1 MVCQK
6 KRLDNRVQIC
16 NNSSCEVEREKIFD
30 GAPPSVGGGG
40 VARPPSERN
49 FYLLKVFNIDD
60 RKLKT
65 VFLNLIERN
74 DMQVFSDYYKSL
86 SVAELREELE
96 FMAYEIE
103 YALSPEH
110 EKSFSR
116 QYDEILELIELK
128 EGRDYAYRWP
138 ECYSMRESE
147 IERLGLWEQSLL

>member
-1 MVCQK
+1 
-6 KRLDNRVQIC
+6 
-16 NNSSCEVEREKIFD
+16 
-30 GAPPSVGGGG
+30 
-40 VARPPSERN
+40 
-49 FYLLKVFNIDD
+49 
-60 RKLKT
+60 
-65 VFLNLIERN
+65 
-74 DMQVFSDYYKSL
+74 MQVFSDYYKSL

-138 ECYSMRESE
+138 ECCSMRESE